1 MKAENRKHLEENT
14 LAHGVTTLVERAK
27 SGRLV
32 GLRWLGLA
40 LAVILVIG
48 VWWYA
53 VRQSNRA
60 DSQVWTGL
68 ADLVRRGG
76 ESSLTEFATAHK
88 DTTAARLA
96 RLEAARVHLGPDG
109 IAQLQTGD
117 KTQRNKAVENLEKA
131 RDEFTKLAE
140 EFQADPTLRATA
152 LMGAAEA
159 ELALVGVPKT
169 DGLGSIG
176 SVSAAADL
184 YRKAAQAVGEAT
196 PVGEQA
202 KKRADELEANKEE
215 IQRVGVQLY
224 DRPVIG
230 TTAPTFGGPQPGG
243 PKAPDM
249 PLPSIPPSGPTPD
262 SPKAPDKPL
271 TPPPAAAAGVV
282 GGVATPPTPS
292 DPVRPEQEVASR
304 WDRRDAG
311 PTVYP
316 HD

>member
-1 MKAENRKHLEENT
+1 MKADERKHLEENT

-40 LAVILVIG
+40 LAAILVIG

-60 DSQVWTGL
+60 DSQVWSGL
-68 ADLVRRGG
+68 SDLVRRGG
-76 ESSLTEFATAHK
+76 ESSLTEFAGAHP
-88 DTTAARLA
+88 DSTAARLA
-96 RLEAARVHLGPDG
+96 RLETARVHLGPDG
-109 IAQLQTGD
+109 SLLLQTGD
-117 KTQRNKAVENLEKA
+117 KTQRSKAVENLEKA

-159 ELALVGVPKT
+159 ELALVGVPKAG
-169 DGLGSIG
+169 GLGSIG
-176 SVSAAADL
+176 SVPAAAEL

-215 IQRVGVQLY
+215 IERVGVQLY
-224 DRPVIG
+224 DRPLFG
-230 TTAPTFGGPQPGG
+230 AAPGGPQPGG
-243 PKAPDM
+243 PKAPEG
-249 PLPSIPPSGPTPD
+249 PLPNKPADGPKPD
-262 SPKAPDKPL
+262 APKAPDKPL
-271 TPPPAAAAGVV
+271 TPAGDAAAGVI
-282 GGVATPPTPS
+282 GGVAAPQTPP
-292 DPVRPEQEVASR
+292 DPNKK
-304 WDRRDAG
+304 
-311 PTVYP
+311 
-316 HD
+316 